1 MQWMLQ
7 SEEQMKK
14 KRQGGVCVRMG
25 RCPPPVLNRA
35 QRAVRLL
42 ARGPS
47 VTLTGGLEKGWQ
59 AADATSLEAEGIIGG
74 GGAGKKLHECR

>member
-1 MQWMLQ
+1 MCA
-7 SEEQMKK
+7 
-14 KRQGGVCVRMG
+14 CVWEV
-25 RCPPPVLNRA
+25 PPPVLNRA

-59 AADATSLEAEGIIGG
+59 AADATSLEAEGIMGG

>member
-1 MQWMLQ
+1 MRAYG
-7 SEEQMKK
+7 E
-14 KRQGGVCVRMG
+14 V
-25 RCPPPVLNRA
+25 PPACAEPSTEGC
-35 QRAVRLL
+35 LL

-59 AADATSLEAEGIIGG
+59 AADATSLEAEGIMEG